1 MAGVTGRLGDAAG
14 VVVLEGDDSAVMRAL
29 DEAAQDHA
37 PVVVIASR
45 APRAAASAI
54 KTTIGAG
61 ADSASHWIAHA
72 AQAAMSEPRGPVWL
86 VVAADVAVRAA
97 LPVATAARRAAS
109 PPDPRQIDAIARHVA
124 GASRPLVVA
133 GRGCRSAAT
142 AGWLRAF
149 SETLPAPVLVTPA
162 ARGVLPD
169 PHPLCFG
176 VLNGYTAILRRAD
189 LVVALGVDEDE
200 LDAAGVDFTT
210 PVVRLGRTP
219 AWTRSTAVAEA
230 EGDVALLLEELA
242 PRLRDGS
249 KADWD
254 VAEIDRLRRALP
266 PPAVDA
272 TLAGIVTRL
281 REATPAGTA
290 AVFARDLAAA
300 TPLWQAVNPGELLVA
315 DASVPAAIAVA
326 LERPESAVLALTRGE
341 ADREPADAAMAGVRM
356 ITIEGS
362 GNIAFAIG
370 PALSA
375 PRPSVIVVVM

>member
-14 VVVLEGDDSAVMRAL
+14 VVVLEGDDPAVTRAL
-29 DEAAQDHA
+29 DEAARDHA
-37 PVVVIASR
+37 PMVVIASR
-45 APRAAASAI
+45 APYAAASVI
-54 KTTIGAG
+54 KTTVGAG
-61 ADSASHWIAHA
+61 ADSAAHWIAHA
-72 AQAAMSEPRGPVWL
+72 MHAAMTDPRGPVWL
-86 VVAADVAVRAA
+86 VVTADVAVRAA
-97 LPVATAARRAAS
+97 LPVATAARTAAM
-109 PPDPRQIDAIARHVA
+109 PPDPRQIDAIVHHLA

-133 GRGCRSAAT
+133 GRGCRPAAT

-176 VLNGYTAILRRAD
+176 VLNGHTAILRRAD

-219 AWTRSTAVAEA
+219 AWTRTGAVAEA

-254 VAEIDRLRRALP
+254 VAELDRLRRALP

-272 TLAGIVTRL
+272 TLAGMVTSL

-300 TPLWQAVNPGELLVA
+300 ELIAGGRPRTLEPSGPTRSWRRLRDRRRSRTSGECGPRA
-315 DASVPAAIAVA
+315 DP
-326 LERPESAVLALTRGE
+326 RRG
-341 ADREPADAAMAGVRM
+341 
-356 ITIEGS
+356 
-362 GNIAFAIG
+362 
-370 PALSA
+370 
-375 PRPSVIVVVM
+375 